1 MSDKDDIAPPT
12 RPAER
17 SWTRAED
24 YLDLARLWR
33 RSAARTR
40 RRMQPRTEPER
51 PRFTLGALPFL
62 LLMGVLAVMAI
73 SIILAAVPGRRH
85 YEASEQQR
93 QEGTAPPGWLN
104 GN

>member
-40 RRMQPRTEPER
+40 KRMSPRTEPER

-85 YEASEQQR
+85 YEAAEPQREQ
-93 QEGTAPPGWLN
+93 GTAPPGWLN
-104 GN
+104 DR

>member
-1 MSDKDDIAPPT
+1 MSDKDDIAPPI

-40 RRMQPRTEPER
+40 KPRLPRTEPER

-85 YEASEQQR
+85 YQAAEPQR
-93 QEGTAPPGWLN
+93 QQGTAPPGWLN
-104 GN
+104 GR

>member
-1 MSDKDDIAPPT
+1 MSDKEEIAPPT

-40 RRMQPRTEPER
+40 KRVVPRTEPEH
-51 PRFTLGALPFL
+51 PRITLGALPFL
-62 LLMGVLAVMAI
+62 LLMALLGVMAVA
-73 SIILAAVPGRRH
+73 IIITAIPSGNR
-85 YEASEQQR
+85 YEIPSPER
-93 QEGTAPPGWLN
+93 QDGTAPPGWLN
-104 GN
+104 G